1 MTIPQWECLADLHTQ
16 LSVSAGC
23 IKRVTNS
30 AGTKHSLPKH
40 AGLRS
45 SLVPPGLRDLGKA
58 GTGSWF
64 CSNLGHKETP
74 SPCLPPGPQAQG
86 NFGAAS
92 PDGYTAGSQGN
103 AESREEKLHKPWNA
117 HFCFGNGEGDT
128 ALCWHSPQAGRGTDW
143 FLFNYFYSSLGGC
156 CTIYCGLGKTHA
168 PSLEG
173 KMARAAF

>member
-1 MTIPQWECLADLHTQ
+1 MTIPQWECLTDLYTQ

-58 GTGSWF
+58 GTGF
-64 CSNLGHKETP
+64 AAILAIKRPPAPAFHQGHKPRGILE
-74 SPCLPPGPQAQG
+74 LPVLMATLL
-86 NFGAAS
+86 GAKEMLRVERKS
-92 PDGYTAGSQGN
+92 CT
-103 AESREEKLHKPWNA
+103 KPWNA